1 MLDGRLAAGN
11 DTYRAY
17 RFAWNGM
24 PDARAQGRPAR
35 EELRVSWNGATQVAA
50 WEVDG
55 RAIPSTGFETGI
67 PAPNRTTVRA
77 LDANG
82 AVLGESPTR

>member
-1 MLDGRLAAGN
+1 VLDGRLAAGN

-17 RFAWNGM
+17 RFAWAGM
-24 PDARAQGRPAR
+24 PDASPKVVGN
-35 EELRVSWNGATQVAA
+35 RVSWNGATGVAA

-55 RAIPSTGFETGI
+55 KLIPRTGFETAI
-67 PAPNRTTVRA
+67 PPGTTLRA

-82 AVLGESPTR
+82 QPKGAWPL